1 SQGLRFEKDLS
12 AALSVSSGLAYA
24 KINRIAPFYDSNK
37 VSLLSGFRLIPK
49 RFKMT
54 LRSNL
59 DYSIEDDD
67 VTKRRRAI
75 LDNFID
81 YDLGG
86 DTELSANYKFVDSGK
101 TSYEEGYKARI
112 GKMTLTKRF

>member
-1 SQGLRFEKDLS
+1 
-12 AALSVSSGLAYA
+12 
-24 KINRIAPFYDSNK
+24 
-37 VSLLSGFRLIPK
+37 
-49 RFKMT
+49 MT

-59 DYSIEDDD
+59 DYSIEDDEI
-67 VTKRRRAI
+67 TNRHRTI

-86 DTELSANYKFVDSGK
+86 DTALSANYKFVNSGK